1 MCVVSGAE
9 ADIKPDHSFQLLLV
23 CSFSMG
29 LILQGLFKLNYIV
42 PIQGVSAEIPTA
54 LTVINVFHEEQKL
67 QNIVICKQQIRIVLI
82 FVR

>member
-23 CSFSMG
+23 CSSSVG

-42 PIQGVSAEIPTA
+42 PIQGVSTEVPMA
-54 LTVINVFHEEQKL
+54 LTVIKYFS
-67 QNIVICKQQIRIVLI
+67 
-82 FVR
+82 